1 MTEYRCAHI
10 AKVRTCAAHSGLKC
24 APLEKPMPTA
34 KPRVTITLEQS
45 THDVIERL
53 AALQGRTRGVVIAEL
68 LDEVVPALSR
78 TVALLEAAAAAPQQV
93 KAGLRAVVEGVHR
106 DLVAVSGD
114 GIGQLD
120 MLLGAFSG
128 GAAEGANPHVVT
140 RGSGMDTHGGQHATE
155 QTGKARPRAAA
166 EPVSALEQQRAL
178 YQAEKRA
185 KARLAERLEGLKKKR
200 KGGRKDADA
209 RG

>member
-1 MTEYRCAHI
+1 MAEDRCAHL
-10 AKVRTCAAHSGLKC
+10 AKVRTCGAHSGFKC

-128 GAAEGANPHVVT
+128 GAAEGASPHVVT
-140 RGSGMDTHGGQHATE
+140 RGSGMDTHGGQHTAE

-166 EPVSALEQQRAL
+166 KG
-178 YQAEKRA
+178 KRT
-185 KARLAERLEGLKKKR
+185 
-200 KGGRKDADA
+200 GGGKDADA

>member
-1 MTEYRCAHI
+1 
-10 AKVRTCAAHSGLKC
+10 
-24 APLEKPMPTA
+24 MPTV

-45 THDVIERL
+45 THDVIDRL

-120 MLLGAFSG
+120 MLLGVVADASVR
-128 GAAEGANPHVVT
+128 GANPHVVT
-140 RGSGMDTHGGQHATE
+140 RGSGMDTHGGRDTTE
-155 QTGKARPRAAA
+155 QLRKARSRAS
-166 EPVSALEQQRAL
+166 EGPKSALEQQREL

-185 KARLAERLEGLKKKR
+185 KARLEERLKGGDGKG
-200 KGGRKDADA
+200 KGGRKDAGS